1 MQNDVVRTVE
11 AVLNYAGQLAAE
23 LEEDMVWVPGEVSG
37 GWWKATD
44 PTLGPP
50 RIAARAAAALEFLR
64 QYAGPESFWTLR
76 ARTAYD
82 SNHQSPES
90 GARALSDLL
99 LAWAR
104 QVEAGVVEVAG
115 SQAWAEVGIV
125 STDIMSQVRRLLE
138 DRHTHPAASIVLC
151 GAALEIALRAVAEAG
166 DLELAGRPSMAAYG
180 RLLRSARKI
189 TAQDMKDLDQC
200 AGLRNAAAHGDFDTL
215 SPERAGLMEQQTNL
229 LLRRLA
235 DLQI

>member
-1 MQNDVVRTVE
+1 VQNAFVRTVE
-11 AVLNYAGQLAAE
+11 AVLNYARQLAAE

-37 GWWKATD
+37 GWWKATE
-44 PTLGPP
+44 PTLTT

-64 QYAGPESFWTLR
+64 QYSGPESFWTLR

-82 SNHQSPES
+82 NNHQSPES

-104 QVEAGVVEVAG
+104 QVEAGIVDVAG

-138 DRHTHPAASIVLC
+138 DRKTHPAASMVLC

-180 RLLRSARKI
+180 RLLRSAKMI